1 MSESYFS
8 KFPLID
14 YDGSL
19 SVNITERVVVRD
31 FPAKNNFL
39 YYPYDIDNNERPDQL
54 ADRLLNDQ
62 YMSWI
67 VYLSNGITDP
77 YYDWYMADNIFSDYL
92 QKKYGNIDK
101 ITAKIIYY
109 RNNWYND
116 QSIIDISTYNSL
128 QDITKQNAFGNTYLD
143 TAKRYYE
150 PVLTGFNITGYK
162 RKRLDNIIKTNKIVK
177 YNILGNA
184 LYVNNEIVTVRF
196 GYNSSSNSTI
206 GSGQVLTSNTTSV
219 TIQHTSGYVD
229 IAPDGYTISFSNS
242 YVYGTESFTNNFI
255 TSKSSLANNIT
266 AADSIYWSPVTIYED
281 ELERNLKNKTIRLIN
296 PSAAGDISTQMSDT
310 LAALL

>member
-8 KFPLID
+8 KFPLIN
-14 YDGSL
+14 YNSSL

-77 YYDWYMADNIFSDYL
+77 YYDWYMPDDVFNDYL
-92 QKKYGNIDK
+92 LKKYGSIER
-101 ITAKIIYY
+101 ITAKISYY

-128 QDITKQNAFGNTYLD
+128 PDISKQDPFGNTYLD

-150 PVLTGFNITGYK
+150 PVFTGFNISGYK
-162 RKRLDNIIKTNKIVK
+162 RKRLDNVIKTNKIVK

-184 LYVNNEIVTVRF
+184 LYVNNEIVNVRF
-196 GYNSSSNSTI
+196 GYDSSSYSTT
-206 GSGQVLTSNTTSV
+206 GSGQVLTTNTSVV

-229 IAPDGYTISFSNS
+229 TAPDGYTINFSDS
-242 YVYGTESFTNNFI
+242 YIYGTESFTNNFI
-255 TSKSSLANNIT
+255 TSATVLANNIT
-266 AADSIYWSPVTIYED
+266 IADTIYWSPVTIYED
-281 ELERNLKNKTIRLIN
+281 ELEKNLKNKTIRLIN
-296 PSAAGDISTQMSDT
+296 PSAAEDISSQMSDT